1 MQNAIRWGILG
12 AGIIAEKFAAGLRS
26 LPDAKLQAVASRT
39 PARAQVFARRFEI
52 PHMYTSYEDLVRD
65 EDVDVVYIAT
75 VNNLHRDHSILCLE
89 AGKAVLC
96 EKPFT
101 TNAAEAR
108 DVIEVARRKGL
119 FCMEAMWMRFVP
131 LMARLR
137 EIIASGTIGE
147 VRMVTADLGF
157 TAPFEK
163 TNRFFSRELG
173 GGAMLDL
180 GIYPLS
186 FVYYLLGRPAA
197 VCTEASIGNTGIDE
211 QAAAILTYPSGK
223 LGIIS
228 TSLVSFLPG
237 EAVITGTKGRI
248 TVHPPLHHPSE
259 LSLIVFPESH
269 GDAGLGSALRA
280 RLSNL
285 PFVHGAY
292 ARARTVMEK
301 LTGHPRGSMVFPL
314 EGNGYNYEAAE
325 TIRCLRAGEPESPIM
340 PLDETLNILETMD
353 DIRKQ
358 WISRRSQN

>member
-1 MQNAIRWGILG
+1 MKSAIRWGILG
-12 AGIIAEKFAAGLRS
+12 AGIIAEKFVAGLQS
-26 LPDAKLQAVASRT
+26 LPDAKVQAVASRRQ
-39 PARAQVFARRFEI
+39 ARAQEFARRFEI
-52 PHMYTSYEDLVRD
+52 PHVHSSYEALVHD

-108 DVIEVARRKGL
+108 EVIEAARRKRV

-131 LMARLR
+131 LMSRLR

-157 TAPFEK
+157 TAPSEK
-163 TNRFFSRELG
+163 TNRFFSPELG

-186 FVYYLLGRPAA
+186 FVYFLLGRPAS
-197 VCTEASIGNTGIDE
+197 VCTQASIGDTGVDE
-211 QAAAILTYPSGK
+211 QAAAILTYPTGK

-228 TSLVSFLPG
+228 TSLLSFLPG
-237 EAVITGTKGRI
+237 EAVITGTRGRI
-248 TVHPPLHHPSE
+248 TIHPPLHHPSE
-259 LSLIVFPESH
+259 LSLIVFPEHH
-269 GDAGLGSALRA
+269 GDAVVRTALRA
-280 RLSNL
+280 RFRNIPIVL
-285 PFVHGAY
+285 GAY
-292 ARARTVMEK
+292 ARAKNVMEK
-301 LTGHPRGSMVFPL
+301 LTRHPRRSMVFPL

-325 TIRCLRAGEPESPIM
+325 TMRCLRAGELESSIM
-340 PLDETLNILETMD
+340 PLDETLSIIETMD
-353 DIRKQ
+353 NIRKQ
-358 WISRRSQN
+358 WKSRRP

>member
-1 MQNAIRWGILG
+1 MQSAIRWGILG

-26 LPDAKLQAVASRT
+26 LPDAKVQAVASRT
-39 PARAQVFARRFEI
+39 QARAREFARRFEI
-52 PHMYTSYEDLVRD
+52 PQVYTSYEALVND
-65 EDVDVVYIAT
+65 ENVDVVYIAT
-75 VNNLHRDHSILCLE
+75 INNLHRDHSILCLE

-108 DVIEVARRKGL
+108 EVIAVARRKRL

-163 TNRFFSRELG
+163 TNRFFSLELG

-186 FVYYLLGRPAA
+186 FVYFLLGRPAA
-197 VCTEASIGNTGIDE
+197 VCTEASIGDTGVDE
-211 QAAAILTYPSGK
+211 QAAAILAYPSGK
-223 LGIIS
+223 LGILS
-228 TSLVSFLPG
+228 TSLVGYLPG
-237 EAVITGTKGRI
+237 QAVITGTKGRI

-259 LSLIVFPESH
+259 LSLIIFAEPR
-269 GDAGLGSALRA
+269 GDAGVRSALRA
-280 RLSNL
+280 RVRNL
-285 PFVHGAY
+285 PLVQGAY
-292 ARARTVMEK
+292 ARAQRVMEK
-301 LTGHPRGSMVFPL
+301 LTGHSRTSMIFPL

-325 TIRCLRAGEPESPIM
+325 TMRCLRAGEVESPIM
-340 PLDETLNILETMD
+340 PLDETLSIVETMD
-353 DIRKQ
+353 TIRKQ
-358 WISRRSQN
+358 WNSRRP